1 MNNMWLGL
9 GDASADNEWGDGGL
23 STNEIGASEGEYR
36 FGENPAP
43 VPWEE
48 WSDTYDRLC
57 ERAEQLRKVCR
68 ALTDITDAARSEA
81 PEFYKK
87 FCAQFV
93 EGEGEVRPEAFLIE
107 EYCPRGI

>member
-1 MNNMWLGL
+1 MENPWLG
-9 GDASADNEWGDGGL
+9 ATPADNEWGDEGISFNSYNAG
-23 STNEIGASEGEYR
+23 EGEYR

-68 ALTDITDAARSEA
+68 ALTDITDAARSVA

-87 FCAQFV
+87 FCAPFV
-93 EGEGEVRPEAFLIE
+93 EGDKDVRPEAFLIE
-107 EYCPRGI
+107 EYCPRQV